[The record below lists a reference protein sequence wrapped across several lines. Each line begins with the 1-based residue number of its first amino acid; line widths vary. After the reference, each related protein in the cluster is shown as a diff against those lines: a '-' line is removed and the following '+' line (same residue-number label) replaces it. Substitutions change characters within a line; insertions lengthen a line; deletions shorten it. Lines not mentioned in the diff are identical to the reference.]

1 MKPIERTYEEIERD
15 NQEFIR
21 ENTADEPEQPAQ
33 EQPSPPVFIER
44 LRKSSKAIAER
55 AAQNID
61 FAAPILTR
69 PDPDDE
75 EKEQPVI
82 YPYTLNA
89 ITGQTASHKSRIA
102 ENVAS
107 AFLAKDTT
115 QRLLGLKRCTA
126 RNYAILLIDTERNLK
141 DQLPFAVQEIREKAG
156 YSRTEQVPFFDT
168 VSLLEI
174 RRHERTDAMRE
185 FFTAKKKE
193 WKGRHIVVILDVLTD
208 ICENFNDPRFTMPLI
223 DELNDMINTCE
234 VTICA
239 VIHQNP
245 GGLNDKARG
254 HLGTELEN
262 KSSSIITVSAH
273 PHHEGWYAV
282 KCKKQRSAKPFSS
295 FYIEYDS
302 EKRGLAEVDVKTVA
316 AAGAFV
322 IDWARVF
329 ANGAELRPAEVYTR
343 LTELYAIQRRQGEK
357 YVSDAKKRNELTAT
371 GNANKTRLKITET
384 KPENEQMFEK
394 QQVPDFGND

>member
-1 MKPIERTYEEIERD
+1 MNNDTSITMEEVERAKKAKE
-15 NQEFIR
+15 Q
-21 ENTADEPEQPAQ
+21 EQPA
-33 EQPSPPVFIER
+33 PPVFIDR
-44 LRKSSKAIAER
+44 LRKNSEAIAAR
-55 AAQNID
+55 AAQDIN
-61 FAAPILTR
+61 FSKPILTR
-69 PDPDDE
+69 PDPDDT
-75 EKEQPVI
+75 EKEQPVL

-89 ITGQTASHKSRIA
+89 ITGQTASHKSRLA
-102 ENVAS
+102 ENTAS
-107 AFLAKDTT
+107 AFLAKNPTD
-115 QRLLGLKRCTA
+115 RLLGLKRCTD
-126 RNYAILLIDTERNLK
+126 RHYAVLLIDTERNLK

-156 YSRTEQVPFFDT
+156 YSRTEPVPFFDA

-185 FFTAKKKE
+185 FFAAKRNE
-193 WKGRHIVVILDVLTD
+193 WKERHIVVILDVITD
-208 ICENFNDPRFTMPLI
+208 LCENFNDPRFTMPLI
-223 DELNDMINTCE
+223 DDLNEMINSHD
-234 VTICA
+234 VTVCA

-262 KSSSIITVSAH
+262 KASSIITVSAH

-316 AAGAFV
+316 AEGAVV

-329 ANGAELRPAEVYTR
+329 VNDTELRPAEVYTR
-343 LTELYAIQRRQGEK
+343 LTKLYAFQERQGK
-357 YVSDAKKRNELTAT
+357 RYISDAKKRGELTVT
-371 GNANKTRLKITET
+371 GKTKTAKIKIAET
-384 KPENEQMFEK
+384 KPESEQLFEE
-394 QQVPDFGND
+394 QQFTDSGDE